1 MVDDKPGGKVFDIY
15 QRGRVT
21 QPMVHVLSLINDVGD
36 LAAKGEQHGGT
47 GSSLVRQARADNE
60 AHGMPWEI

>member
-21 QPMVHVLSLINDVGD
+21 QPMVHVLSLINDVVTWRQQESSAGAP
-36 LAAKGEQHGGT
+36 AA
-47 GSSLVRQARADNE
+47 SLVMQARADNE

>member
-21 QPMVHVLSLINDVGD
+21 EPMVHVLSLINDVVTWRQKESGVD
-36 LAAKGEQHGGT
+36 APAA
-47 GSSLVRQARADNE
+47 
-60 AHGMPWEI
+60 P